1 MIQDI
6 LPRHLD
12 NQFRW
17 LTPQKSDIILLFEG
31 SSVLAKWQDEKI
43 YYPDYEEILHTD
55 RCGKIHVYLCI
66 VCR

>member
-17 LTPQKSDIILLFEG
+17 LTPQKSDIILLFEV
-31 SSVLAKWQDEKI
+31 SRCACKMADEKI
-43 YYPDYEEILHTD
+43 YYPDYEEQMM
-55 RCGKIHVYLCI
+55 
-66 VCR
+66 

>member
-43 YYPDYEEILHTD
+43 YYPDGCHTTFAF
-55 RCGKIHVYLCI
+55 H
-66 VCR
+66 

>member
-31 SSVLAKWQDEKI
+31 SSVLAKAGLKKLLSRLRR
-43 YYPDYEEILHTD
+43 ILHTD